1 MRKLWQMSKVRM
13 VEESI
18 KSMKSHKQKG
28 VTLDAYLCLQRG
40 RGVEKL
46 VIRYVSTKWMAPN
59 KCCGIFFVPC
69 SGQYTRASVPAR
81 EMSLFSS
88 IIITNILF
96 YAIIR
101 IYKILHIYLQV
112 SETEGL
118 EEIRLMY

>member
-1 MRKLWQMSKVRM
+1 MSKVKI

-46 VIRYVSTKWMAPN
+46 VIRYVSTKWIPN
-59 KCCGIFFVPC
+59 KCCGLFFVPC
-69 SGQYTRASVPAR
+69 SGQYARASVPAR
-81 EMSLFSS
+81 EISLFSS

-96 YAIIR
+96 FAIIR
-101 IYKILHIYLQV
+101 IYTILHIYLQV